1 MSKQGSKRRQGMLD
15 AANLT
20 DIEIVIPEQ
29 PKWTEA
35 DVNTVKDKGNS
46 IISKGSAMAWLGHMN
61 AVQW

>member
-1 MSKQGSKRRQGMLD
+1 MLD